1 MNYAITEE
9 TLSEDIRHIVFSS
22 DLRIISQRSV
32 LKRLQERY
40 GIDLRNHKGFIYNN
54 AIECARQRI
63 DDDPNLQHLQRMRE
77 QEARARAALQFE
89 GFESTDIPRFNTI
102 YTPSGDSQSAYP
114 ANAGSMPVLSHPIPL
129 PLPPVNYREVKEH
142 YLSEATRKRKRREC
156 SEEESG
162 SSSSAD
168 GGQSNS
174 DGPPTKKRKTAQ
186 STREG
191 DKDTVYPLDEH
202 FRRLMGRQ
210 RGSWRTCWEW
220 IIDHCDRHKL
230 RIGNRKIRCDALLK
244 SVFDREES
252 SVSGLSRLIWKHLVG
267 AIPTDANGQFTKLIY
282 RKRQRKERKH
292 DESGGSTS
300 SHGTEDEKEAAQR
313 AGLTQGEIDKNF
325 GYFSESLDR
334 YEKHFGYK
342 YKGQKADAP
351 TRPKRRYRRK
361 ERDADGNVIKKRK
374 NSGLTRMC
382 FMSEE
387 LKAIVG
393 KEGPLPRNI
402 ITRLFWHYTEVNGL
416 KKKGRIIACDD
427 KLKKIWGDDVNE
439 IHMYSV
445 QRGLKEHITTM
456 SKEEENKYKEE
467 HPHLFEDDSSTK
479 SAGTA
484 TTKL

>member
-1 MNYAITEE
+1 M
-9 TLSEDIRHIVFSS
+9 
-22 DLRIISQRSV
+22 
-32 LKRLQERY
+32 KRLQERY
-40 GIDLRNHKGFIYNN
+40 GIDLGGHKAFIYHN
-54 AIECARQRI
+54 AVESARVRIEADPQLRQ
-63 DDDPNLQHLQRMRE
+63 E
-77 QEARARAALQFE
+77 QEDRAKSQLE
-89 GFESTDIPRFNTI
+89 GFVSTDIPRLNTI
-102 YTPSGDSQSAYP
+102 YTPSGGAYA
-114 ANAGSMPVLSHPIPL
+114 ANADPMPAVAHPMQCPL
-129 PLPPVNYREVKEH
+129 ALPPVNYREVKEH

-162 SSSSAD
+162 SSSSGD
-168 GGQSNS
+168 GVQSNA

-191 DKDTVYPLDEH
+191 DKDTIYELDVQFQEM
-202 FRRLMGRQ
+202 MGRP
-210 RGSWRTCWEW
+210 RASWRECWEW
-220 IIDHCDRHKL
+220 IMDHCDRQNL
-230 RIGNRKIRCDALLK
+230 RVGNRKIRCDALLK

-252 SVSGLSRLIWKHLVG
+252 SVSGMSRLIWKFLKG
-267 AIPTDANGQFTKLIY
+267 AIPTDANGQFTKLVY
-282 RKRQRKERKH
+282 KKRCVKRKH
-292 DESGGSTS
+292 DESSGSTS
-300 SHGTEDEKEAAQR
+300 SHGTEDEREAAQR
-313 AGLTQGEIDKNF
+313 TRTGLTQGEIDKNF

-334 YEKHFGYK
+334 DRYEKMKQFGYK
-342 YKGQKADAP
+342 YQGHKADAA

-361 ERDADGNVIKKRK
+361 ERDAEGNVIKKRK

-393 KEGPLPRNI
+393 KEGPLPRNV

-456 SKEEENKYKEE
+456 SKEEENKYKRE
-467 HPHLFEDDSSTK
+467 HPHLFDDESCSK
-479 SAGTA
+479 SANTKVGGTQQSLDV
-484 TTKL
+484 KLSK